1 MSMTEVKERPKTR
14 SDSAAF
20 PLRKIG
26 VIGAGQM
33 GSGIAHVSALAGF
46 EVKLSDVS
54 PDRVKAGIATING
67 NMARQVSRKRITE
80 EERQAA
86 LKRITPAESFDAFGD
101 CDLVIEA
108 AIEKE
113 DVKRAIFANL
123 CPLLKS

>member
-14 SDSAAF
+14 ADSASF
-20 PLRKIG
+20 PIRKIG

-46 EVKLSDVS
+46 EVKLSDLS

-86 LKRITPAESFDAFGD
+86 LKRISPAETFEAFAD
-101 CDLVIEA
+101 CDLIIEA
-108 AIEKE
+108 ATEKE
-113 DVKRAIFANL
+113 DTK
-123 CPLLKS
+123 